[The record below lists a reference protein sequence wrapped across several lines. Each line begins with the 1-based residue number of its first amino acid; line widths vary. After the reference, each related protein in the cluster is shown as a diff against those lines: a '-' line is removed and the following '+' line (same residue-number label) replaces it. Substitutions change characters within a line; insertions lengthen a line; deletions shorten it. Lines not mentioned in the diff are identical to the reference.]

1 MIARLWHGRI
11 RSGDAERYYHYIE
24 DTGLRDYAQTPGN
37 RGVYYLERRE
47 GDVTHVVTLTFW
59 ESIDAI
65 KRFAG
70 DDHERARYYPE
81 DEAFLLE
88 REATVLHY
96 DVRYAAAGAAEDAGS
111 QEPV

>member
-11 RSGDAERYYHYIE
+11 RSDDADRYYRYIE
-24 DTGLRDYAQTPGN
+24 DTGLRDYAQTEGN

-47 GDVTHVVTLTFW
+47 GEVTHVVTLTFW

-65 KRFAG
+65 KGFAG

-81 DEAFLLE
+81 DDAFLLE
-88 REATVLHY
+88 REATVMHY
-96 DVRYAAAGAAEDAGS
+96 EVRHGESGTSDS
-111 QEPV
+111 PDSHQPT

>member
-11 RSGDAERYYHYIE
+11 RSGDAERYHRYIKG
-24 DTGLRDYAQTPGN
+24 TGLRDYAQTSGN

-59 ESIDAI
+59 DSIDAI

-70 DDHERARYYPE
+70 NDYERARYYPE
-81 DEAFLLE
+81 DDEFLLE
-88 REATVLHY
+88 REPHVTHY
-96 DVRYAAAGAAEDAGS
+96 EVRDAA
-111 QEPV
+111 PP